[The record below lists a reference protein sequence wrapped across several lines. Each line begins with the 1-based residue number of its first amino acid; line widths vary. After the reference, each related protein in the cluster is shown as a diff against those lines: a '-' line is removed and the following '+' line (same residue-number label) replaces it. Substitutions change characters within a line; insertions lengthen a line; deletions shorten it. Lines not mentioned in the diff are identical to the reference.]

1 VPAQDDVYGTTHI
14 REDGLA
20 LIPSY
25 LFQVKTPRESKGPW
39 DYYKLVQT
47 TPADK
52 AWKPLS
58 EGGCPMVKA

>member
-1 VPAQDDVYGTTHI
+1 MPAQDDVYGTTKI

-25 LFQVKTPRESKGPW
+25 LFQVKSPAESKGAW
-39 DYYKLVQT
+39 DYYKLVQE

-52 AWKPLS
+52 AWRPLG
-58 EGGCPMVKA
+58 EGGCSLVKA